1 MVRKDDDPMFL
12 SDAINTQTKDDEE
25 KKSEATPSEEPKKT
39 DETKEKAEPVEEKK
53 EEKAGVSMS
62 DFLKPSG
69 EKKPIEDDS

>member
-39 DETKEKAEPVEEKK
+39 EET
-53 EEKAGVSMS
+53 
-62 DFLKPSG
+62 
-69 EKKPIEDDS
+69 